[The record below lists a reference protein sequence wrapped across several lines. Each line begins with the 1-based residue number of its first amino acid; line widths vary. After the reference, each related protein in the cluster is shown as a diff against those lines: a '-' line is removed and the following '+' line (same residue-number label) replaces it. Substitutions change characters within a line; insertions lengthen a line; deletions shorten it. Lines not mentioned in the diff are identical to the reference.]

1 MPPSSN
7 SWSSGLIKEGH
18 FCLNFGGEDVPDRAQ
33 KRLSDE
39 ANVFLNARLAAEGK
53 ESCTYAEA
61 NDLLAVERQLEGHV
75 FGLHEP
81 AEETADAPVA
91 AGDDPI
97 PEAPIP
103 DAPIPDP
110 MPDAPIP
117 DAPIPDP
124 IPDAPMLEHFLLPD
138 EEEQEMMIGLEDVD
152 AWFAEDDVDAW
163 FA

>member
-7 SWSSGLIKEGH
+7 SLSSDLIKEGH

-33 KRLSDE
+33 KKLSDE

-61 NDLLAVERQLEGHV
+61 NDLLAVGRQLEGHV

-81 AEETADAPVA
+81 AEETANAPVA

-97 PEAPIP
+97 PDAPIPAAPIP
-103 DAPIPDP
+103 DEPI
-110 MPDAPIP
+110 PDAPIP
-117 DAPIPDP
+117 DAPI
-124 IPDAPMLEHFLLPD
+124 LEHFLVPD

-152 AWFAEDDVDAW
+152 AWRLAEDDVDAW